1 MKDASATLSRLEK
14 AIETNTPTESLQE
27 LAHTSIEFAR
37 LVASNPM
44 APSVLLRKLCDIQD
58 TVTRRNVTANPNT
71 PSQVLLKL
79 GAEFPRELL
88 ANPIFPLLFLE
99 NPNLISEIPS
109 NTLESLLTQKSV
121 PSFFLEMIA
130 KTDKNIYGC
139 FYAAIRP
146 TTPVKVLTELAR
158 HCHEKVRASVAGNP
172 KTPVYLLEKLARDRQ
187 WQVRGGVAN
196 NPNTPV
202 AILEQLAQDES
213 EGVRYPVANNPNT
226 PSEIL
231 EQLARD
237 KSRNIRRVVA
247 NNPNT
252 PVQILKDLAQNSLVS
267 VRNRAISNINS
278 RKFN

>member
-1 MKDASATLSRLEK
+1 MTNASTTLSRLEK
-14 AIETNTPTESLQE
+14 AIQPTIPTESLQE
-27 LAHTSIEFAR
+27 LAHSSIEFAR
-37 LVASNPM
+37 MIASKPM
-44 APSVLLRKLCDIQD
+44 TPPVLLRYLGDTQD
-58 TVTRRNVTANPNT
+58 TITRQNVTANPNT
-71 PSQVLLKL
+71 PSEVLLKL
-79 GAEFPRELL
+79 GAEFPGELL
-88 ANPIFPLLFLE
+88 ANPIFSLLFLE

-121 PSFFLEMIA
+121 PSFFLEMVA

-146 TTPVKVLTELAR
+146 TTPVKVLAELAR
-158 HCHEKVRASVAGNP
+158 HCHEKVRASVAQNP
-172 KTPVYLLEKLARDRQ
+172 KTPVYLLEKLAGDRQ

-202 AILEQLAQDES
+202 ALLEELAQDES

-226 PSEIL
+226 PVAIL

-237 KSRNIRRVVA
+237 KSRNIRRVVT

-252 PVQILKDLAQNSLVS
+252 PSIP
-267 VRNRAISNINS
+267 RW
-278 RKFN
+278 KF